1 MQKYEVFLE
10 VEPYFNSFIFT
21 HSSKKTFFF
30 FRKKERE
37 NNLNISHKLFYP
49 GFELF
54 MDLSARVINGLLI
67 CASKTLNSTPEI

>member
-10 VEPYFNSFIFT
+10 VLNPILIHLFLLT
-21 HSSKKTFFF
+21 VPRKLFF

-67 CASKTLNSTPEI
+67 CASKTLNSTPEV

>member
-21 HSSKKTFFF
+21 HSSKKTFF